1 MYLTINVSMSFSL
14 FIISKQLIV
23 CMHGICAAEISIWW
37 FVCLLHHHSSTRGA
51 ISFRNVAEDISK
63 CYEGTQKFEL
73 PKSEVTIANVFR
85 AVENAKTKFS
95 IQAWG
100 LADTTLDD
108 VFIKVANEASNGEA
122 RLS

>member
-1 MYLTINVSMSFSL
+1 MGFVQLKSRYGGSYVFSITTAQHEEQSVL
-14 FIISKQLIV
+14 EMLQKISPNATKVYGL
-23 CMHGICAAEISIWW
+23 S
-37 FVCLLHHHSSTRGA
+37 
-51 ISFRNVAEDISK
+51 
-63 CYEGTQKFEL
+63 GTQKFEL